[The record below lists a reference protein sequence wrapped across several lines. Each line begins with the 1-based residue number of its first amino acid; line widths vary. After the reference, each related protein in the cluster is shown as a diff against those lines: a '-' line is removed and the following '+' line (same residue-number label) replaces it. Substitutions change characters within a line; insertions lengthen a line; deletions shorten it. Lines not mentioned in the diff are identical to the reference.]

1 MPGAKEWLTGLLQ
14 RLRKALHGGSR
25 ANHRVAV
32 LIEGD
37 GTSPHHAD
45 LVFAYARSLGYVS
58 SAQLH
63 ANFAALAPRAWSV
76 PIRAHGITA
85 VQHFRGMR
93 GRSTVSARPA
103 WISNSSARPAGTQ
116 PRRS

>member
-1 MPGAKEWLTGLLQ
+1 MPGGKEWLTGLLQ

-25 ANHRVAV
+25 HPQPVAV
-32 LIEGD
+32 LIDGD

-63 ANFAALAPRAWSV
+63 SNFAALAQGMVRADQGGQY
-76 PIRAHGITA
+76 HGCPA
-85 VQHFRGMR
+85 LRG
-93 GRSTVSARPA
+93 
-103 WISNSSARPAGTQ
+103 
-116 PRRS
+116 